1 MNGSTTI
8 FFRLLDNFSY
18 ELHASSEELSK
29 VTNRLKLFF
38 DKISLRETKCIF
50 SLNRYSCL

>member
-1 MNGSTTI
+1 MNESTTI